1 MEEVR
6 KIAVACG
13 LPSFRYHSFPAV
25 AFASMQAAR
34 PNATPIDVIE
44 HASVENAVVPV
55 LQHPEVVL
63 SEVKVLATPL
73 QPLMLPVTPIY
84 SLLAEVVDAVANPRD
99 AAARA
104 GPVTIVGNSAQAL
117 SRPTRRRPRPAGRAA
132 LAAISPT

>member
-6 KIAVACG
+6 RVAVACG

-25 AFASMQAAR
+25 AFASMQATRPSTKSLDIIENAR
-34 PNATPIDVIE
+34 
-44 HASVENAVVPV
+44 VENAVAPV

-63 SEVKVLATPL
+63 SEIKVLATPQ

-84 SLLAEVVDAVANPRD
+84 SLLAEVVDAVAGSQGV
-99 AAARA
+99 AARTDRI
-104 GPVTIVGNSAQAL
+104 TIVGNSAQAL

-132 LAAISPT
+132 LAAISST

>member
-1 MEEVR
+1 
-6 KIAVACG
+6 
-13 LPSFRYHSFPAV
+13 
-25 AFASMQAAR
+25 MQAAR